1 MREAFA
7 AMPTFEWLL
16 AGMDPLVFLHTEESS
31 TLFFCTSLSK
41 YIISRFTKTA
51 AAATQQNLIRVDK
64 NKPRVADIYMNI
76 YSHSWVQKLAAKS
89 SLKMCF
95 LLGKC
100 LVVELPEWYQV
111 IEMLKFDLF

>member
-64 NKPRVADIYMNI
+64 NKPRVAAIHEY
-76 YSHSWVQKLAAKS
+76 
-89 SLKMCF
+89 
-95 LLGKC
+95 LLG
-100 LVVELPEWYQV
+100 LGRV
-111 IEMLKFDLF
+111 LKNSGTRPVGSGF